1 MYLPEQ
7 SATETEMLQTHHEP
21 VSKYHRTWR
30 KAVTGSSFAIDRKIG
45 AWRNENDAT
54 VEAVDRATRGPSK
67 AARLTMLGKMLMED
81 IVRNVIA

>member
-7 SATETEMLQTHHEP
+7 SATETAMLQTRYEP

-30 KAVTGSSFAIDRKIG
+30 KAVTGSSFAMDRKIG

-54 VEAVDRATRGPSK
+54 VDAVDKATIGPSR
-67 AARLTMLGKMLMED
+67 AERLTMLGGIVMLVMF
-81 IVRNVIA
+81 